1 MKRRYLWLLSMLSGV
16 MLACAWPTG
25 GFAPLVF
32 VAWIPLLWVE
42 DYVLRQQNARDAE
55 EPRGTETT
63 RKKARP
69 RYHLFLYAFSSF
81 LVWNTL
87 TTWWIWNST
96 PAATLAFTANA
107 ALMAGVFTLFHYS
120 CRHFFK
126 QGMRYILLFVYWL
139 AFEFFHLHW
148 DLSWPWLTLGYVF
161 APMPSIVQW
170 YEITGPLGGSLWVLA
185 CNVALFFVVK
195 SFCKNAVGAAPAV
208 SKRRSIITAACLILL
223 PITGSLIRYATYR
236 EHGQET
242 EVVVVQPNI
251 DPYHEQF
258 VLTSTET
265 TQRMLQLAQERT
277 TPQTRFIVT
286 PESMIQEYVWEDE
299 LPYSSVSLGLIHKFL
314 QGNPNMRFVAGISS
328 FTHVEAKDS
337 SDVGVRRLRYISD
350 PEKKFYKAHNSVISV
365 SGDFNRPIPIHHKSR
380 LTPGIEI
387 MPFAGKVKFIEKLAV
402 DLGGTV
408 GTLGVD
414 QGPHVFAEE
423 GDTMPKFSDII
434 CYESIF
440 PDYVASCVNAGAEL
454 LFVSTNDGWWG
465 NTPGHRQHASYARLR
480 AVENRRDIARSA
492 NTGISCFI
500 NQRGD
505 VFQATDYWQ
514 PACIRATLHA
524 SSRLTFYARYGEI
537 LGRCSLFISLFFLLL
552 TFIYRLFPQAWRDF
566 GKE

>member
-1 MKRRYLWLLSMLSGV
+1 MLSGV
-16 MLACAWPTG
+16 LLACAWPTG

-42 DYVLRQQNARDAE
+42 DYVLRQQNAPNSETDAPGSE
-55 EPRGTETT
+55 VTCKTP
-63 RKKARP
+63 RP
-69 RYHLFLYAFSSF
+69 RYHLFFYAFSAF
-81 LVWNTL
+81 LVWNVL
-87 TTWWIWNST
+87 TTWWVWNST
-96 PAATLAFTANA
+96 PAATLAFIANA

-126 QGMRYILLFVYWL
+126 QGMRYILLFIYWL

-161 APMPSIVQW
+161 ADMPGIVQW

-185 CNVALFFVVK
+185 CNVALFLVGK
-195 SFCKNAVGAAPAV
+195 SFCKDAAGTRL
-208 SKRRSIITAACLILL
+208 SKRRIITAACLIFL
-223 PITGSLIRYATYR
+223 PMAGSLVRYATYK
-236 EHGQET
+236 EQGQET

-258 VLTSTET
+258 FLSPTET
-265 TQRMLQLAQERT
+265 TQRMLQLAQGRT

-299 LPYSSVSLGLIHKFL
+299 LPHSSASLKFIHKFL
-314 QGNPNMRFVAGISS
+314 QENPNLRFVAGISS
-328 FTHVEAKDS
+328 FTHVAAQDS

-350 PEKKFYKAHNSVISV
+350 PDKKFYKAHNSVISV
-365 SGDFNRPIPIHHKSR
+365 SGDFDRPIPIHHKSR

-414 QGPHVFAEE
+414 KGPHVFAD
-423 GDTMPKFSDII
+423 GDTMPTFSDII
-434 CYESIF
+434 CYESVF

-465 NTPGHRQHASYARLR
+465 DTPGHRQHAAYARLR
-480 AVENRRDIARSA
+480 AIENRRDIARSA

-505 VFQATDYWQ
+505 VSQATEYWQ
-514 PACIRATLHA
+514 PDCIRATLHA

-537 LGRCSLFISLFFLLL
+537 LGRCSLFMSLFFVLL
-552 TFIYRLFPQAWRDF
+552 TLIYRIFPQAWRDF
-566 GKE
+566 RNRLN